1 MSSIAPYTR
10 EEIFH
15 KFAEIVADSLCI
27 DRAKV
32 TETAYLDDLGAES
45 LDLLE
50 ITMEAEDAFDINIPQ
65 KNILQIAQEVFG
77 DGVLVESG
85 KLTEEGKRFLIR
97 RMPEFE
103 ALLSEDVSVK
113 DLNKVFLRVDSWVR
127 MITGLIE
134 RTPRVCPK
142 CGSAFGKAVT
152 GRFKC
157 GTCQTE
163 ENIPSGDDL
172 NREWVRRYYEQE
184 HTTPT
189 PPASAV

>member
-1 MSSIAPYTR
+1 MSSTGLRSR
-10 EEIFH
+10 EEILQ
-15 KFAEIVADSLCI
+15 KFSEIVADSLCI
-27 DRAKV
+27 DQARV
-32 TETAYLDDLGAES
+32 TETAYLDELGAES

-50 ITMEAEDAFDINIPQ
+50 ITMEAEDAFDILIPQ

-77 DGVLVESG
+77 DGVLIESG
-85 KLTEEGKRFLIR
+85 KLTEEGKRFLVR

-103 ALLSEDVSVK
+103 ALVSQDVHLK
-113 DLNKVFLRVDSWVR
+113 DLNKLFLRVDSWVR
-127 MITGLIE
+127 MIAGLVE

-142 CGSAFGKAVT
+142 CGSPFGKAVT

-157 GTCQTE
+157 STCQTE

-184 HTTPT
+184 HTSSTPR
-189 PPASAV
+189 ASVL